1 MGSLPRWFA
10 VDAGCRVL
18 NTDARWSLAG
28 LGLLVLAA
36 GSPDLTAQAAPRILR
51 GRVVAE
57 GTRQPL
63 AGAEVV
69 LMDLGR
75 LSRTGLS
82 GSFELQVPPPPYRV
96 QVRRIGY
103 HARAYR
109 IKNPADTLEVEF
121 FLAPAAVQLDS
132 ISVLGKAAS
141 VSGRLADFERRR
153 QVSATGQFLTL
164 DDLTRYGDNRL
175 GDALRRVRGIRVVPF
190 GTGGQTVVSM
200 RGVSGFSGESCYLA
214 VWLDGIL
221 VTSPGR
227 PYDLEVQRI
236 ARLAAVEVYSGP
248 AQVPI
253 EFDAPGN
260 SCGVLVLWTK
270 DR

>member
-1 MGSLPRWFA
+1 MGSLPRWLA

-18 NTDARWSLAG
+18 STDARWSLAG

-36 GSPDLTAQAAPRILR
+36 GSPDLTAQAPRILR

-82 GSFELQVPPPPYRV
+82 GSFELQVPPPPYRI

-109 IKNPADTLEVEF
+109 IKNTADTLEVEF

-141 VSGRLADFERRR
+141 VSARLVDFERRR